1 MHKIRFPREL
11 VQFASFHPSS
21 AGWSPEKL
29 GLTSPLRPL
38 IRNFCY
44 TLSEFPVPIWVPYD
58 LMMHPL
64 RLPEHKP
71 LFPGVLQS
79 LADVPAMI
87 FTCPALLPIAKIRS
101 NLEQTAILDSRT
113 APRLLQYN
121 SFAGT
126 TLCKWSGWCMGMH
139 LAGYTTS
146 LAMEGLGKPAA
157 GLCFL
162 PVCVL
167 QCPLPVNRVRSSVHR
182 CVR

>member
-1 MHKIRFPREL
+1 MHKIRFLREL
-11 VQFASFHPSS
+11 VQFASFHPLS
-21 AGWSPEKL
+21 AEWSPEKP
-29 GLTSPLRPL
+29 GLTSWLRPL
-38 IRNFCY
+38 FRNVCY
-44 TLSEFPVPIWVPYD
+44 TLSEFPIPIHIFYD
-58 LMMHPL
+58 LMMHSL

-79 LADVPAMI
+79 LADVSAMI

-101 NLEQTAILDSRT
+101 TLEQTAILDSHT

-126 TLCKWSGWCMGMH
+126 TLCKWSGCCMGVEA
-139 LAGYTTS
+139 AGWTTS
-146 LAMEGLGKPAA
+146 LAMEGLWKPAA
-157 GLCFL
+157 GLHFL

-167 QCPLPVNRVRSSVHR
+167 QCSLPVNHAQSSVLR